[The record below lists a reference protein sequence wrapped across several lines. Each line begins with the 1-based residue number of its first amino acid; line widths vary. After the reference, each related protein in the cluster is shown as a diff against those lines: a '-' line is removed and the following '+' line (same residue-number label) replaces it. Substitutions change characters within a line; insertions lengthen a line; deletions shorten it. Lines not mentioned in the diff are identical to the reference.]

1 MRTQQDPLAVKVV
14 EDLGDTG
21 LMSLTVSHN
30 LTRGWSCFQRQ
41 ESMQGLSAMD
51 KASLGGTELS
61 TGIFFDLLT
70 HKWCWWQLQ
79 VDRGAVIQSK
89 G

>member
-14 EDLGDTG
+14 KELGDTS
-21 LMSLTVSHN
+21 LMSFTVPHN
-30 LTRGWSCFQRQ
+30 LTSSWSCFQRQ
-41 ESMQGLSAMD
+41 KSMQRLSDMD

-79 VDRGAVIQSK
+79 VDRVAVIQSK